1 MQEDSFTEMVDPDM
15 FSLNCGVIPNTNNV
29 VIVRSDDDRQELI
42 DVELKGVDDVPE
54 RDIPADHEDGG
65 LSVGLVLVRGSQKSL
80 LAGDEEDLL
89 HVRLGV
95 GGEDGSVRE
104 VPDIDQVSLGQ
115 DQRLPINTQSCCR
128 NLERK

>member
-54 RDIPADHEDGG
+54 RDIPAHHEDGG

-89 HVRLGV
+89 HVRLTV
-95 GGEDGSVRE
+95 GRQDGAVGK
-104 VPDIDQVSLGQ
+104 VPDVEDVRLSYDQN
-115 DQRLPINTQSCCR
+115 LPILTQR
-128 NLERK
+128 GR